1 MLENKGQMQDGR
13 RLITYLESA
22 SLKTG
27 EKSTV
32 FFFFNVLVSELVML

>member
-32 FFFFNVLVSELVML
+32 FFFNVLVSELVML